1 MKILLRLPVS
11 LLLVTSLF
19 AVLSYRTTFSRCT
32 GTSYTTTTQTSS
44 SREVFDQTLLRL
56 SEFDP
61 SEATVKKD
69 IDSLLHGGLP
79 AAAGRSG
86 RYYSMHRNNLRSNVN
101 LRMDRASD
109 RRFVSTKEL
118 LHLPEVRRSLSN
130 WFRFRHFQPEVMSQ
144 LANLTTQ
151 RRYKS
156 CAVVGNSGI
165 LLKSDNGELIDS
177 HEIVIRLNNA
187 RITGYKAH
195 VGSKTN
201 ISFIN
206 SNILHLCARRKGCY
220 CHPYGDDV
228 PLIMYICQAVHF
240 LDLTVCNESNRA
252 PTRVTDARFDLLCT
266 RLVKYYSLKRFVQ
279 ETGKSPE
286 EWSKKHDE
294 MMFHY
299 SSGMQAVMLAVGIC
313 DKVSVFG
320 FGKSSDAKH
329 HYHTNQKAELDLHD
343 YEAEYELYR
352 DLAERPQA
360 IPFLMDSGFTVPPI
374 VFYH

>member
-1 MKILLRLPVS
+1 MKVPLRLPFS

-19 AVLSYRTTFSRCT
+19 AALSYRNTISRCT
-32 GTSYTTTTQTSS
+32 GTSYTTTTTQTASS
-44 SREVFDQTLLRL
+44 IEKFNQTLLRF
-56 SEFDP
+56 SEFEP
-61 SEATVKKD
+61 SDAIVKKD
-69 IDSLLHGGLP
+69 VDSLLRGDLP

-86 RYYSMHRNNLRSNVN
+86 RYYTLRRRSNVIITHG
-101 LRMDRASD
+101 SD
-109 RRFVSTKEL
+109 HRFMSPKEL
-118 LHLPEVRRSLSN
+118 LQIPGFRRSLSD
-130 WFRFRHFQPEVMSQ
+130 WFQHRHFQPEVMSQ
-144 LANLTTQ
+144 LANLTTH

-165 LLKSDNGELIDS
+165 LLKSENGELIDS
-177 HEIVIRLNNA
+177 HEFVIRLNNA
-187 RITGYKAH
+187 RITGFRTH
-195 VGSKTN
+195 VGLKTN
-201 ISFIN
+201 VSFIN

-240 LDLTVCNESNRA
+240 VDLTICNESYRA
-252 PTRVTDARFDLLCT
+252 PTQVTDARFDLLCT
-266 RLVKYYSLKRFVQ
+266 RLVKYYSLKRFVR

-286 EWSKKHDE
+286 EWSKQHDE
-294 MMFHY
+294 MAFHY

-352 DLAERPQA
+352 DLAEKPQA
-360 IPFLMDSGFTVPPI
+360 IPFLMDSGFNVPPV